1 MTARILVVDDDTAL
15 AEMIGIVLRTEGF
28 EPSFCGDGGQ
38 ALAAFHDAKPDLVLL
53 DLMLPGLDGIQV
65 CDLIRAESGVPIIML
80 TAKSDTADVVKGLE
94 SGADDYIVKPFN
106 PKELVAR
113 IRTRLRPAA
122 AASPGLLQVG
132 DLVVDVEGHEV
143 RRGEE
148 RINLTPLEFDLL
160 HALASRPQQVF
171 TREMLL
177 EQVWG
182 YQYKADTRLVNVHVQ
197 RLRAKVED
205 DPDNPRIVM
214 TVRGVGYRAGPR
226 PSPMRPLPVW
236 LVDWRSWP
244 RRLTRIWSVSLQ
256 FRTVLITVALSGVTV
271 LLIGVLMT
279 QSISSDLFRQ
289 RLDTVLQQSN
299 SATSRMQEQFTSSDA
314 SDQTELEQLRT
325 QVFDELRGS
334 AINLSDFAFRRTPGT
349 EARNVL
355 QNASTADYVDSLL
368 SADLRRAVGEGTGTQ
383 QWQSVAIPVGDQG
396 ATSPG
401 IVVGS
406 SIDIPSAGR
415 YELYLVYDLGD
426 IQQTLD
432 FVAGTILLAFLFL
445 IVLIGA
451 IAWLVVRL
459 VVAPIRVAADT
470 SQKLAAGQLE
480 ERLPVKGEDVIAT
493 LARSFNGMADSL
505 QSQITQLADLS
516 QLQQRFVSD
525 VSHELRTPLT
535 TIRLAGGVLYDLRE
549 DFSPPAA
556 RSAELLH
563 TQVER
568 FETLLADLLE
578 ISRFDAG
585 AVDLVTEPT
594 NLVRLVEDS
603 IEEFEGLAA
612 QKGSELRLVA
622 PGGYFDAEMD
632 ARRVRRIVTNL
643 VGNAVDHGEG
653 RPIVITVD
661 SDRDAVALAVRDYGV
676 GMTHEEMGHVFDR
689 FWRADPSRQRTTGG
703 TGLGLAI
710 SLEDTNLHHGWLQ
723 LWSRPGEG
731 SCFRL
736 TLPRRPDVPL
746 DSSPVALPPDDPADD
761 RADEEDA
768 RVPST

>member
-1 MTARILVVDDDTAL
+1 
-15 AEMIGIVLRTEGF
+15 
-28 EPSFCGDGGQ
+28 
-38 ALAAFHDAKPDLVLL
+38 
-53 DLMLPGLDGIQV
+53 
-65 CDLIRAESGVPIIML
+65 
-80 TAKSDTADVVKGLE
+80 
-94 SGADDYIVKPFN
+94 
-106 PKELVAR
+106 
-113 IRTRLRPAA
+113 
-122 AASPGLLQVG
+122 
-132 DLVVDVEGHEV
+132 
-143 RRGEE
+143 
-148 RINLTPLEFDLL
+148 
-160 HALASRPQQVF
+160 
-171 TREMLL
+171 
-177 EQVWG
+177 
-182 YQYKADTRLVNVHVQ
+182 
-197 RLRAKVED
+197 
-205 DPDNPRIVM
+205 
-214 TVRGVGYRAGPR
+214 
-226 PSPMRPLPVW
+226 MRPLPAW

-244 RRLTRIWSVSLQ
+244 RRLVRIWAVSLQ
-256 FRTVLITVALSGVTV
+256 FRTVLITVALSGATV

-383 QWQSVAIPVGDQG
+383 QWQSVAIPDEQG
-396 ATSPG
+396 GTNPG

-406 SIDIPSAGR
+406 SVDIPSAGR

-432 FVAGTILLAFLFL
+432 FVAGTILLAFLL
-445 IVLIGA
+445 LVVLIGA

-603 IEEFEGLAA
+603 IDEFEGLAA

-689 FWRADPSRQRTTGG
+689 FWRADPSRQRSTGG

-710 SLEDTNLHHGWLQ
+710 SLEDANLHHGWLQ

-746 DSSPVALPPDDPADD
+746 ESSPVALPPDDPADD
-761 RADEEDA
+761 PAADHADEERTRA
-768 RVPST
+768 HQP

>member
-1 MTARILVVDDDTAL
+1 
-15 AEMIGIVLRTEGF
+15 
-28 EPSFCGDGGQ
+28 
-38 ALAAFHDAKPDLVLL
+38 
-53 DLMLPGLDGIQV
+53 
-65 CDLIRAESGVPIIML
+65 
-80 TAKSDTADVVKGLE
+80 
-94 SGADDYIVKPFN
+94 
-106 PKELVAR
+106 
-113 IRTRLRPAA
+113 
-122 AASPGLLQVG
+122 
-132 DLVVDVEGHEV
+132 
-143 RRGEE
+143 
-148 RINLTPLEFDLL
+148 
-160 HALASRPQQVF
+160 
-171 TREMLL
+171 
-177 EQVWG
+177 
-182 YQYKADTRLVNVHVQ
+182 
-197 RLRAKVED
+197 
-205 DPDNPRIVM
+205 
-214 TVRGVGYRAGPR
+214 
-226 PSPMRPLPVW
+226 MRPLPAW

-244 RRLTRIWSVSLQ
+244 RRLVRIWAVSLQ
-256 FRTVLITVALSGVTV
+256 FRTVLITVALSGATV

-325 QVFDELRGS
+325 QVFDELRAS

-383 QWQSVAIPVGDQG
+383 QWQSVAIPDEQG
-396 ATSPG
+396 GTDPG

-432 FVAGTILLAFLFL
+432 FVAGTILLAFLL
-445 IVLIGA
+445 LVVLIGA

-603 IEEFEGLAA
+603 IDEFEGLAA

-689 FWRADPSRQRTTGG
+689 FWRADPSRQRSTGG

-710 SLEDTNLHHGWLQ
+710 SLEDANLHHGWLQ

-746 DSSPVALPPDDPADD
+746 ESSPVALPPDDPADD
-761 RADEEDA
+761 PAADHADEERTRA
-768 RVPST
+768 HQP

>member
-1 MTARILVVDDDTAL
+1 
-15 AEMIGIVLRTEGF
+15 
-28 EPSFCGDGGQ
+28 
-38 ALAAFHDAKPDLVLL
+38 
-53 DLMLPGLDGIQV
+53 
-65 CDLIRAESGVPIIML
+65 
-80 TAKSDTADVVKGLE
+80 
-94 SGADDYIVKPFN
+94 
-106 PKELVAR
+106 
-113 IRTRLRPAA
+113 
-122 AASPGLLQVG
+122 
-132 DLVVDVEGHEV
+132 
-143 RRGEE
+143 
-148 RINLTPLEFDLL
+148 
-160 HALASRPQQVF
+160 
-171 TREMLL
+171 
-177 EQVWG
+177 
-182 YQYKADTRLVNVHVQ
+182 
-197 RLRAKVED
+197 
-205 DPDNPRIVM
+205 
-214 TVRGVGYRAGPR
+214 
-226 PSPMRPLPVW
+226 MRPLPVW

-244 RRLTRIWSVSLQ
+244 RRLVRIWSVSLQ
-256 FRTVLITVALSGVTV
+256 FRTVLITVALSGGTV

-396 ATSPG
+396 RTSPG

-493 LARSFNGMADSL
+493 LARSFVIATLARSFNGMADSL
-505 QSQITQLADLS
+505 QTQITQLADLS

-549 DFSPPAA
+549 DFSRRGRPQ
-556 RSAELLH
+556 RELLH

-585 AVDLVTEPT
+585 AVDLDRADEPGPARGGQHRG
-594 NLVRLVEDS
+594 VRGPRGA
-603 IEEFEGLAA
+603 EGL
-612 QKGSELRLVA
+612 GA
-622 PGGYFDAEMD
+622 PAGRAGGYFDAEMD

-661 SDRDAVALAVRDYGV
+661 SDRDAVALAVR
-676 GMTHEEMGHVFDR
+676 
-689 FWRADPSRQRTTGG
+689 TT
-703 TGLGLAI
+703 A
-710 SLEDTNLHHGWLQ
+710 S
-723 LWSRPGEG
+723 
-731 SCFRL
+731 
-736 TLPRRPDVPL
+736 
-746 DSSPVALPPDDPADD
+746 A
-761 RADEEDA
+761 
-768 RVPST
+768 

>member
-1 MTARILVVDDDTAL
+1 
-15 AEMIGIVLRTEGF
+15 
-28 EPSFCGDGGQ
+28 
-38 ALAAFHDAKPDLVLL
+38 
-53 DLMLPGLDGIQV
+53 
-65 CDLIRAESGVPIIML
+65 
-80 TAKSDTADVVKGLE
+80 
-94 SGADDYIVKPFN
+94 
-106 PKELVAR
+106 
-113 IRTRLRPAA
+113 
-122 AASPGLLQVG
+122 
-132 DLVVDVEGHEV
+132 
-143 RRGEE
+143 
-148 RINLTPLEFDLL
+148 
-160 HALASRPQQVF
+160 
-171 TREMLL
+171 
-177 EQVWG
+177 
-182 YQYKADTRLVNVHVQ
+182 
-197 RLRAKVED
+197 
-205 DPDNPRIVM
+205 
-214 TVRGVGYRAGPR
+214 
-226 PSPMRPLPVW
+226 MRPLPAW

-244 RRLTRIWSVSLQ
+244 RRLVRIWAVSLQ
-256 FRTVLITVALSGVTV
+256 FRTVLITVALSGATV

-325 QVFDELRGS
+325 QVFDELRAS

-383 QWQSVAIPVGDQG
+383 QWQSVAIPDEQG
-396 ATSPG
+396 GTDPG

-432 FVAGTILLAFLFL
+432 FVAGTILLAFLL
-445 IVLIGA
+445 LVVLIGA

-603 IEEFEGLAA
+603 IDEFEGLAA

-689 FWRADPSRQRTTGG
+689 FWRDGSARQRSTGG

-710 SLEDTNLHHGWLQ
+710 SLEDANLHHGWLQ

-736 TLPRRPDVPL
+736 TLPRRPDVAL
-746 DSSPVALPPDDPADD
+746 ESSPVALPPDDPADD
-761 RADEEDA
+761 PAGDHADEERTRA
-768 RVPST
+768 HQP

>member
-1 MTARILVVDDDTAL
+1 MR
-15 AEMIGIVLRTEGF
+15 
-28 EPSFCGDGGQ
+28 S
-38 ALAAFHDAKPDLVLL
+38 
-53 DLMLPGLDGIQV
+53 LP
-65 CDLIRAESGVPIIML
+65 A
-80 TAKSDTADVVKGLE
+80 
-94 SGADDYIVKPFN
+94 
-106 PKELVAR
+106 
-113 IRTRLRPAA
+113 
-122 AASPGLLQVG
+122 
-132 DLVVDVEGHEV
+132 
-143 RRGEE
+143 
-148 RINLTPLEFDLL
+148 
-160 HALASRPQQVF
+160 
-171 TREMLL
+171 
-177 EQVWG
+177 
-182 YQYKADTRLVNVHVQ
+182 
-197 RLRAKVED
+197 
-205 DPDNPRIVM
+205 
-214 TVRGVGYRAGPR
+214 
-226 PSPMRPLPVW
+226 W

-244 RRLTRIWSVSLQ
+244 GRLVRIWSVSLQ
-256 FRTVLITVALSGVTV
+256 FRTVLITVALSGATV

-396 ATSPG
+396 RTSPG

-445 IVLIGA
+445 IFLIGA

-661 SDRDAVALAVRDYGV
+661 SSRDAVALAVRDYGV

-689 FWRADPSRQRTTGG
+689 FWRDGSARQRTTGG

-710 SLEDTNLHHGWLQ
+710 SLEDANLHHGWLQ

-736 TLPRRPDVPL
+736 TLPRRPDVTL
-746 DSSPVALPPDDPADD
+746 ESSPVALPPDDPADD
-761 RADEEDA
+761 HADEERA
-768 RVPST
+768 RVPHT

>member
-1 MTARILVVDDDTAL
+1 MR
-15 AEMIGIVLRTEGF
+15 
-28 EPSFCGDGGQ
+28 S
-38 ALAAFHDAKPDLVLL
+38 
-53 DLMLPGLDGIQV
+53 LP
-65 CDLIRAESGVPIIML
+65 A
-80 TAKSDTADVVKGLE
+80 
-94 SGADDYIVKPFN
+94 
-106 PKELVAR
+106 
-113 IRTRLRPAA
+113 
-122 AASPGLLQVG
+122 
-132 DLVVDVEGHEV
+132 
-143 RRGEE
+143 
-148 RINLTPLEFDLL
+148 
-160 HALASRPQQVF
+160 
-171 TREMLL
+171 
-177 EQVWG
+177 
-182 YQYKADTRLVNVHVQ
+182 
-197 RLRAKVED
+197 
-205 DPDNPRIVM
+205 
-214 TVRGVGYRAGPR
+214 
-226 PSPMRPLPVW
+226 W

-244 RRLTRIWSVSLQ
+244 RRLVRIWAVSLQ
-256 FRTVLITVALSGVTV
+256 FRTVLITVALSGGTV

-299 SATSRMQEQFTSSDA
+299 SATGRMQEQFTSSDA

-368 SADLRRAVGEGTGTQ
+368 SADLRRAVGAGSGTQ
-383 QWQSVAIPVGDQG
+383 QWQSVAIPVGEQG

-432 FVAGTILLAFLFL
+432 FVAGTILLAFLL
-445 IVLIGA
+445 LVVLIGA

-710 SLEDTNLHHGWLQ
+710 SLEDANLHHGWLQ

-736 TLPRRPDVPL
+736 TLPRRPDVTL
-746 DSSPVALPPDDPADD
+746 DGSPVALPPDDPADD

-768 RVPST
+768 RVTRT

>member
-1 MTARILVVDDDTAL
+1 
-15 AEMIGIVLRTEGF
+15 
-28 EPSFCGDGGQ
+28 
-38 ALAAFHDAKPDLVLL
+38 
-53 DLMLPGLDGIQV
+53 
-65 CDLIRAESGVPIIML
+65 
-80 TAKSDTADVVKGLE
+80 
-94 SGADDYIVKPFN
+94 
-106 PKELVAR
+106 
-113 IRTRLRPAA
+113 
-122 AASPGLLQVG
+122 
-132 DLVVDVEGHEV
+132 
-143 RRGEE
+143 
-148 RINLTPLEFDLL
+148 
-160 HALASRPQQVF
+160 
-171 TREMLL
+171 
-177 EQVWG
+177 
-182 YQYKADTRLVNVHVQ
+182 
-197 RLRAKVED
+197 
-205 DPDNPRIVM
+205 
-214 TVRGVGYRAGPR
+214 
-226 PSPMRPLPVW
+226 MRPLPVW

-244 RRLTRIWSVSLQ
+244 RRLVRIWAVSLQ

-271 LLIGVLMT
+271 LLIGILMT

-383 QWQSVAIPVGDQG
+383 QWQSVAIPDEQG
-396 ATSPG
+396 GTSPG

-432 FVAGTILLAFLFL
+432 FVAGTILLAFLL
-445 IVLIGA
+445 LVVLIGA

-736 TLPRRPDVPL
+736 TLPRRPDVPF

-768 RVPST
+768 RVPSS

>member
-1 MTARILVVDDDTAL
+1 
-15 AEMIGIVLRTEGF
+15 
-28 EPSFCGDGGQ
+28 
-38 ALAAFHDAKPDLVLL
+38 
-53 DLMLPGLDGIQV
+53 
-65 CDLIRAESGVPIIML
+65 
-80 TAKSDTADVVKGLE
+80 
-94 SGADDYIVKPFN
+94 
-106 PKELVAR
+106 
-113 IRTRLRPAA
+113 
-122 AASPGLLQVG
+122 
-132 DLVVDVEGHEV
+132 
-143 RRGEE
+143 
-148 RINLTPLEFDLL
+148 
-160 HALASRPQQVF
+160 
-171 TREMLL
+171 
-177 EQVWG
+177 
-182 YQYKADTRLVNVHVQ
+182 
-197 RLRAKVED
+197 
-205 DPDNPRIVM
+205 
-214 TVRGVGYRAGPR
+214 
-226 PSPMRPLPVW
+226 MRPLPAR

-244 RRLTRIWSVSLQ
+244 RRLVRIWAVSLQ
-256 FRTVLITVALSGVTV
+256 FRTVLITVALSGATV

-325 QVFDELRGS
+325 QVFDELRAS

-383 QWQSVAIPVGDQG
+383 QWQSVAIPDEQG
-396 ATSPG
+396 GTDPG

-432 FVAGTILLAFLFL
+432 FVAGTILLAFLL
-445 IVLIGA
+445 LVVLIGA

-603 IEEFEGLAA
+603 IDEFEGLAA

-689 FWRADPSRQRTTGG
+689 FWRADPSRQRSTGG

-710 SLEDTNLHHGWLQ
+710 SLEDANLHHGWLQ

-746 DSSPVALPPDDPADD
+746 ESSPVALPPDDPADD
-761 RADEEDA
+761 PAADHADEERTRA
-768 RVPST
+768 HQP

>member
-1 MTARILVVDDDTAL
+1 
-15 AEMIGIVLRTEGF
+15 
-28 EPSFCGDGGQ
+28 
-38 ALAAFHDAKPDLVLL
+38 
-53 DLMLPGLDGIQV
+53 
-65 CDLIRAESGVPIIML
+65 
-80 TAKSDTADVVKGLE
+80 
-94 SGADDYIVKPFN
+94 
-106 PKELVAR
+106 
-113 IRTRLRPAA
+113 
-122 AASPGLLQVG
+122 
-132 DLVVDVEGHEV
+132 
-143 RRGEE
+143 
-148 RINLTPLEFDLL
+148 
-160 HALASRPQQVF
+160 
-171 TREMLL
+171 
-177 EQVWG
+177 
-182 YQYKADTRLVNVHVQ
+182 
-197 RLRAKVED
+197 
-205 DPDNPRIVM
+205 
-214 TVRGVGYRAGPR
+214 
-226 PSPMRPLPVW
+226 MRPLPAW

-244 RRLTRIWSVSLQ
+244 RRLVRIWAVSLQ
-256 FRTVLITVALSGVTV
+256 FRTVLITVALSGATV

-383 QWQSVAIPVGDQG
+383 QWQSVAIPDEQG
-396 ATSPG
+396 GTSPG

-432 FVAGTILLAFLFL
+432 FVAGTILLAFLL
-445 IVLIGA
+445 LVVLIGA

-603 IEEFEGLAA
+603 IDEFEGLAA

-689 FWRADPSRQRTTGG
+689 FWRADPSRQRSTGG

-710 SLEDTNLHHGWLQ
+710 SLEDANLHHGWLQ

-736 TLPRRPDVPL
+736 TLPRRPDVAL
-746 DSSPVALPPDDPADD
+746 ESSPVALPPDDPADD
-761 RADEEDA
+761 PAGDHADEERSRA
-768 RVPST
+768 HQP